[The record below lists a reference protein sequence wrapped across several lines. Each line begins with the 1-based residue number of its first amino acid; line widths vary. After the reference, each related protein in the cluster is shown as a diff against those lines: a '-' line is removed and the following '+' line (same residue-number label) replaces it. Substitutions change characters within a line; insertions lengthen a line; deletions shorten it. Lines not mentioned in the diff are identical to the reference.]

1 MSSATECNSK
11 RIFLVTDD
19 DDPHKDDPALAKS
32 AITRA
37 KDLNDVGVRIEP
49 LFISSPTKRFDVS
62 RFYEVLI
69 FFERVCKG

>member
-1 MSSATECNSK
+1 M
-11 RIFLVTDD
+11 TDD

-49 LFISSPTKRFDVS
+49 LFISSPNKRFDVS
-62 RFYEVLI
+62 KFYEVI
-69 FFERVCKG
+69 ISFDDRKG